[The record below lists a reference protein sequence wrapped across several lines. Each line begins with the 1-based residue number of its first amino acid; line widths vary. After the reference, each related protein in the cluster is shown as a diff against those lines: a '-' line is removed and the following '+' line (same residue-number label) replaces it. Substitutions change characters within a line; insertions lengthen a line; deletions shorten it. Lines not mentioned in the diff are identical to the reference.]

1 MKKNG
6 GFVPSVNEIRRVDGN
21 NGLDEKAAMNLY
33 MNNADVRNR
42 VDVLHPLA
50 QREQILDNR
59 ERHALAN
66 ERHAIARIADA
77 RNQVMLQR
85 MELERKQ
92 RMQHHL
98 NAKNQELQQKLNAER
113 QRQVNNFLGVRHIVQ
128 PIVRPIAPIVRLSPY
143 DYRDALQRYH
153 DRKIIKDELRRE
165 LLNEQ
170 PKPII
175 VKVVRKPAVKKQ
187 PAKKPVKKPV
197 KADNKAKKPAKK
209 SAKQ

>member
-21 NGLDEKAAMNLY
+21 NALDEKAAMNLY
-33 MNNADVRNR
+33 MNNTDVRNR

-50 QREQILDNR
+50 QREQMLDNR
-59 ERHALAN
+59 EKQALAN
-66 ERHAIARIADA
+66 ERHAVARIADA
-77 RNQVMLQR
+77 RYQVERQR
-85 MELERKQ
+85 MELQRKQ
-92 RMQHHL
+92 MMQHQL

-113 QRQVNNFLGVRHIVQ
+113 QRQVNNFLGVQ
-128 PIVRPIAPIVRLSPY
+128 PVAPIVRLSPY

-175 VKVVRKPAVKKQ
+175 VKVVRKPAAKKP
-187 PAKKPVKKPV
+187 PAKKPVKKPA
-197 KADNKAKKPAKK
+197 KADNKAKKPVKK
-209 SAKQ
+209 PAKQ